1 VEQPSAATTTSHVA
15 SEAVAMPA
23 SVIATPP
30 RPAITES
37 QCDDGPI
44 ASTGGVSGDV
54 AGGTDEYAPR
64 SAAATADVRNGSALP
79 APVTATRPR
88 EDNDAVAVLAGVAQ
102 RPAATTKSERA
113 EADCLARMGRGATA
127 TEERVLASLGLI
139 DEYAPQ
145 FTASADVPNGGVLL
159 ALPALLVSGLLHRVE
174 KFFRLPA
181 GFYGLQT
188 ILLLLAFM
196 ALARLRSIESL
207 RYCSPGE
214 FGKVLGMDRAPEVRT
229 LRMKLRHLAGLEQ
242 AFEWSAELS
251 KEWMMMTPEE
261 AAVLYA
267 DGHVRVYHG
276 KKKLPKHYVA
286 RQRLCLAAAADYWV
300 NAMDGKPFFVVN
312 QAVDPGLLQTL
323 EHEIVPRLE
332 RDVPN
337 QPIAEELEAD
347 PLLHRFTIVFDRE
360 GYSPDF
366 FARMKARRI
375 ACLSYRKRPGEDWP
389 SEEFIPTE
397 ISLSSGERTTIAL
410 AERGARLSN
419 GLWVRELRKLSQGGH
434 QTSFIATDYR
444 SAASCLA
451 SRMFARWS
459 QENFFRY
466 MRQNYNLDGLVDY
479 GAGVIPETARVVNPA
494 HRRLDGMVRKRV
506 VLLNRKRA
514 EFGAI
519 NLEDDIE
526 PKKVEAFARRKSEL
540 QEAIAGLQ
548 KEVDD
553 LKAQRKATKRHITYK
568 ELPEEARIE
577 RLSTQSKHLID
588 TIKMIAYRAE
598 TAMVQIV
605 REKMTRH
612 DDARSLLR
620 AIYQTEADLVPDQQA
635 KTLTVRLHPL
645 ANASSDEAVRHL
657 CDEINDTETIFPG
670 TDLRVIYE
678 LISPQIPCR
687 EGGDQAV

>member
-1 VEQPSAATTTSHVA
+1 VA
-15 SEAVAMPA
+15 SDVVAMPA
-23 SVIATPP
+23 SVIAALP
-30 RPAITES
+30 RPAATTGS
-37 QCDDGPI
+37 QRDDGPI
-44 ASTGGVSGDV
+44 APTGGVSGDA
-54 AGGTDEYAPR
+54 AGGSDEYLPR
-64 SAAATADVRNGSALP
+64 SAAATADVSNGSILLVQP
-79 APVTATRPR
+79 ATAITISGK
-88 EDNDAVAVLAGVAQ
+88 DNEAVAEFGAGVVATPQ
-102 RPAATTKSERA
+102 RPAASTKSERA
-113 EADCLARMGRGATA
+113 EVDCAAPMGRGATA
-127 TEERVLASLGLI
+127 TAERVLASLGVI
-139 DEYAPQ
+139 EEHAPQ
-145 FTASADVPNGGVLL
+145 FTAAVDVPNGGVLL

-207 RYCSPGE
+207 RYLSPGE
-214 FGKVLGMDRAPEVRT
+214 FGKILGMDRAPEVRT
-229 LRMKLRHLAGLEQ
+229 LRIKLRHLAGLEQ

-251 KEWMMMTPEE
+251 KEWMMMMPEE

-267 DGHVRVYHG
+267 DCHVRVYHG
-276 KKKLPKHYVA
+276 KKPLPKHYVA
-286 RQRLCLAAAADYWV
+286 RQRLCLAASADYWV

-323 EHEIVPRLE
+323 EHDIVPRLE

-337 QPIAEELEAD
+337 QPNAEELEAA

-366 FARMKARRI
+366 FARMKERRI
-375 ACLSYRKRPGEDWP
+375 ACLSYRKRPGEDWSP
-389 SEEFIPTE
+389 EEFIPTD
-397 ISLSSGERTTIAL
+397 IRLPSGEGTTVLL
-410 AERGARLSN
+410 AERGTRLSN
-419 GLWVRELRKLSQGGH
+419 GLWVRELRKLSEGGH
-434 QTSFIATDYR
+434 QTPFIATDYR
-444 SAASCLA
+444 SAASSLG

-479 GAGVIPETARVVNPA
+479 GTGEIPDATRVVNPA
-494 HRRLDGMVRKRV
+494 HRRLDGMVRRKV
-506 VLLNRKRA
+506 AVLNRKQA

-526 PKKVEAFARRKSEL
+526 PKKVEAFAQRKSEL
-540 QEAIAGLQ
+540 QEALAGLR
-548 KEVDD
+548 KEVDN

-568 ELPEEARIE
+568 ELPEQARIE

-598 TAMVQIV
+598 TAMVQII

-657 CDEINDTETIFPG
+657 CAEINATETIFPG

-678 LISPQIPCR
+678 MISPQIT
-687 EGGDQAV
+687 

>member
-1 VEQPSAATTTSHVA
+1 VA
-15 SEAVAMPA
+15 SDVVATPA
-23 SVIATPP
+23 SVISALP
-30 RPAITES
+30 RPAATTGS
-37 QCDDGPI
+37 QRDDGPI
-44 ASTGGVSGDV
+44 APTGGVRGDA
-54 AGGTDEYAPR
+54 AGGSDEYLPR
-64 SAAATADVRNGSALP
+64 SAAATADVSNGGILLAEP
-79 APVTATRPR
+79 ATAITISGK
-88 EDNDAVAVLAGVAQ
+88 DNEAVAELGAGVVATPQ
-102 RPAATTKSERA
+102 RPAASTKSERA
-113 EADCLARMGRGATA
+113 EVDCAAPMGRGATA
-127 TEERVLASLGLI
+127 TAERVLASLGVI
-139 DEYAPQ
+139 EEHAPQ
-145 FTASADVPNGGVLL
+145 FTAAVDVPNGGVLL

-207 RYCSPGE
+207 RYLSPGE
-214 FGKVLGMDRAPEVRT
+214 FGKILGMDRAPEVRT
-229 LRMKLRHLAGLEQ
+229 LRIKLRHLAGLEQ

-251 KEWMMMTPEE
+251 KEWMMMMPEE

-267 DGHVRVYHG
+267 DCHVRVYHG
-276 KKKLPKHYVA
+276 KKQLPKHYVA
-286 RQRLCLAAAADYWV
+286 RQRLCLAASADYWV

-323 EHEIVPRLE
+323 EHDIVPRLE

-337 QPIAEELEAD
+337 QPNAEELAAD
-347 PLLHRFTIVFDRE
+347 RLLHRFTIVFDRE

-366 FARMKARRI
+366 FARMMARRI

-389 SEEFIPTE
+389 PKEFIPAE
-397 ISLSSGERTTIAL
+397 IRLPSGELTTILL
-410 AERGARLSN
+410 AERGTRLSN
-419 GLWVRELRKLSQGGH
+419 GLWVRELRKLTEGGH
-434 QTSFIATDYR
+434 QTSFISTDYR

-479 GAGVIPETARVVNPA
+479 GTGEIPDATRVVNPA
-494 HRRLDGMVRKRV
+494 HRRLDGMVRKKAA
-506 VLLNRKRA
+506 LLRCKVA

-526 PKKVEAFARRKSEL
+526 PKKVEAFAQRKSEMQEVIAYL
-540 QEAIAGLQ
+540 QR
-548 KEVDD
+548 EVDD
-553 LKAQRKATKRHITYK
+553 LKAQRKATKRHVTYK
-568 ELPEEARIE
+568 ELPAEARIE

-605 REKMTRH
+605 REKMMRN

-620 AIYQTEADLVPDQQA
+620 AIYQTEADLVPDQRA

-657 CDEINDTETIFPG
+657 CDEINATETIFPG

-678 LISPQIPCR
+678 LISPQIL
-687 EGGDQAV
+687 

>member
-1 VEQPSAATTTSHVA
+1 VPAT
-15 SEAVAMPA
+15 
-23 SVIATPP
+23 
-30 RPAITES
+30 AITI
-37 QCDDGPI
+37 PK
-44 ASTGGVSGDV
+44 
-54 AGGTDEYAPR
+54 
-64 SAAATADVRNGSALP
+64 
-79 APVTATRPR
+79 
-88 EDNDAVAVLAGVAQ
+88 EDNDPVAVLAGVAATRQ

-113 EADCLARMGRGATA
+113 EADCAAPMGRGATA

-139 DEYAPQ
+139 NECAPQ
-145 FTASADVPNGGVLL
+145 FTASIDVPNGGVLL
-159 ALPALLVSGLLHRVE
+159 ALPALLVTGLLHRVE
-174 KFFRLPA
+174 KFFRLPS

-207 RYCSPGE
+207 RYLSPGE

-229 LRMKLRHLAGLEQ
+229 LRMKLKHLARLEQ
-242 AFEWSAELS
+242 AFEWSAELA
-251 KEWMMMTPEE
+251 KEWMMMVPEE

-267 DGHVRVYHG
+267 DCHVRVYHG
-276 KKKLPKHYVA
+276 KKQLPKHYVA
-286 RQRLCLAAAADYWV
+286 RQRLCLAASADYWV

-312 QAVDPGLLQTL
+312 QPVDPGLLQTL

-332 RDVPN
+332 QDVPN
-337 QPIAEELEAD
+337 QPGAEELEAD
-347 PLLHRFTIVFDRE
+347 LRLHRFTIVFDRE

-366 FARMKARRI
+366 FARMKARRL

-389 SEEFIPTE
+389 REEFIPTE
-397 ISLSSGERTTIAL
+397 IRLPAGERTTILL
-410 AERGARLSN
+410 AERGTKLSN
-419 GLWVRELRKLSQGGH
+419 GLWVRELRKLSGGH
-434 QTSFIATDYR
+434 ETSFIATDYR

-479 GAGVIPETARVVNPA
+479 GTGVIPETTQVVNPA
-494 HRRLDGMVRKRV
+494 HRRLDGMVRRKAS
-506 VLLNRKRA
+506 LLNRKQA

-526 PKKVEAFARRKSEL
+526 PKKVEAFAQRKSEL
-540 QEAIAGLQ
+540 QDAVAELQ
-548 KEVDD
+548 KEIDD
-553 LKAQRKATKRHITYK
+553 LKAQRKATNRHITYQ
-568 ELPEEARIE
+568 ELPEESRIE

-598 TAMVQIV
+598 TAMAQIV

-635 KTLTVRLHPL
+635 KTLTVHLHPL

-657 CDEINDTETIFPG
+657 CSEINATETTFPG
-670 TDLRVIYE
+670 TDLRIIYE
-678 LISPQIPCR
+678 LVSPQIP
-687 EGGDQAV
+687 